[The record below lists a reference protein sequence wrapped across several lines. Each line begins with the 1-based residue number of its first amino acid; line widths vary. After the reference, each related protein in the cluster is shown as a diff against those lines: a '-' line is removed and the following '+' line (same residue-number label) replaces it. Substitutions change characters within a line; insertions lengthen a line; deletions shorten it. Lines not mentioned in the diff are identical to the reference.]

1 MSILQS
7 GGMTDSPYDARR
19 LHEAE
24 RQSIL
29 DAACM
34 LAFAVG
40 SFPDIASHVATACLA
55 AMRVL
60 GCSVPAHIPDWSRI
74 PMVDADAVYRA
85 LGLSCLPCPDADT
98 SHAEAVLRSAKRVDS
113 VPG

>member
-1 MSILQS
+1 
-7 GGMTDSPYDARR
+7 MTDSPYDARR

-24 RQSIL
+24 RQSRF

-40 SFPDIASHVATACLA
+40 SSSCLEGLVPDAVISDAATAYLA

-60 GCSVPAHIPDWSRI
+60 GCSVPAHIPDWTSIEPFQVRG
-74 PMVDADAVYRA
+74 VYRA
-85 LGLSCLPCPDADT
+85 LQSRTFVPCPDGDN
-98 SHAEAVLRSAKRVDS
+98 SHAVALLMLARRGE
-113 VPG
+113 